1 MMIRSWDKLALKV
14 LHYSGAANLLSP
26 WLRGRGV
33 VFMLHHVMPDGGASR
48 GFAPNAGLEVTPEF
62 LDDVIRLARKRGY
75 GLVSLEE
82 AAEELKRANTSSAP
96 FAAFT
101 LDDGYKD
108 NSQFAWPVFASH
120 ACPFTI
126 FVSPAIADG
135 NCELWWRALEAV
147 IAGNTAIDVELGGQ
161 RFAGPTVTI
170 AEKRIMF
177 DRLYWPLRQ
186 CPEKEQRRWIRDTC
200 GEHGIDV
207 DAICREQAMDWD
219 ELRAINR
226 DPLCTIGA
234 HTVHHHAIRK
244 LDANVAY
251 QEIVSSRDRIAA
263 EIGQVPRT
271 FAYPYGDD
279 TSAGPREFEMIRRA
293 GFKVA
298 VTTRKGMLFDDH
310 KNHLAALP
318 RLSLNGG
325 YQATDYTDV
334 LLTGAP
340 FAMFNKMQ
348 RVVTA

>member
-1 MMIRSWDKLALKV
+1 MIIQGLDKLALKV
-14 LHYSGAANLLSP
+14 LHYSGAASLLSP

-33 VFMLHHVMPDGGASR
+33 VFMLHHVLPNGGEAS

-62 LDDVIRLARKRGY
+62 LDDVIRLVRKRGY

-82 AAEELKRANTSSAP
+82 AADELKRGGASSAP
-96 FAAFT
+96 FAVFT

-108 NSQFAWPVFASH
+108 NSQHAWPVFSSH

-135 NCELWWRALEAV
+135 KCELWWRALEALV
-147 IAGNTAIDVELGGQ
+147 ARSDEIDVELEGR
-161 RFAGPTVTI
+161 RFAGPTRST
-170 AEKRIMF
+170 AEKRAMF
-177 DRLYWPLRQ
+177 DQLYWPVRSS
-186 CPEKEQRRWIRDTC
+186 PETAQRRWIRDTC
-200 GEHGIDV
+200 LEHGIDI
-207 DAICREQAMDWD
+207 DAMCRDQAMDWD
-219 ELRAINR
+219 EIREINR

-244 LDANVAY
+244 LEANAAFR
-251 QEIVSSRDRIAA
+251 EIVHSRDRIAA
-263 EIGQVPRT
+263 EIGEMPRT
-271 FAYPYGDD
+271 FAYPYGDES
-279 TSAGPREFEMIRRA
+279 SAGPREFEMIRSA

-298 VTTRKGMLFDDH
+298 VTTRKGMLFEDH
-310 KNHLAALP
+310 KNHLTALP

-325 YQATDYTDV
+325 YQAIDYTDV

-340 FAMFNKMQ
+340 FAMFNRLQ